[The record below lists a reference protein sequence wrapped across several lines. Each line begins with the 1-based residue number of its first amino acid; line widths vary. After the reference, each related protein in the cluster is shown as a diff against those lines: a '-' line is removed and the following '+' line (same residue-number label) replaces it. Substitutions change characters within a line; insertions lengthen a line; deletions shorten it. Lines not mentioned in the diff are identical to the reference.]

1 MSYTGWSEISRVFFV
16 MAALA
21 ATVDLEKGKLQEKA
35 LQIFRDTTGP
45 IKSQRHVFEA
55 TTSIGK

>member
-1 MSYTGWSEISRVFFV
+1 MKLERLLD

-21 ATVDLEKGKLQEKA
+21 ANEDSDNGKLQEES

-45 IKSQRHVFEA
+45 LKTQRHVLRRQPV
-55 TTSIGK
+55 

>member
-1 MSYTGWSEISRVFFV
+1 

-21 ATVDLEKGKLQEKA
+21 ANEDSDNGKLQEES

-45 IKSQRHVFEA
+45 LKAQRHVFEA
-55 TTSIGK
+55 TTSIGMS

>member
-1 MSYTGWSEISRVFFV
+1 